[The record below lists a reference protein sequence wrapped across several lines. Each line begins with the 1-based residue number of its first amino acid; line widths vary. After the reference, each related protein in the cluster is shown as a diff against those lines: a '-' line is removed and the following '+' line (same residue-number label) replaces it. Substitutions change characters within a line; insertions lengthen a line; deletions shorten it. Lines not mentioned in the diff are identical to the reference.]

1 MRTADVFEGFDQSL
15 WSRLVTEPVVRVD
28 SGRRGADL
36 VVEVELAPGVDPRGI
51 LVLREERTLA
61 LVWADGRAVLRR
73 IPLGAAVGRPT
84 LRFGPGRLL
93 VSAPL
98 VGPTPVSIEPALRP
112 RARMER
118 LRAALGRLG
127 DRIRS
132 LFAG

>member
-1 MRTADVFEGFDQSL
+1 MRTADVFEGFDQAL
-15 WSRLVTEPVVRVD
+15 WSRLVAEPVVRVD

-36 VVEVELAPGVDPRGI
+36 VIEVELAPGVDPRGI
-51 LVLREERTLA
+51 LVLREERALV
-61 LVWADGRAVLRR
+61 LVWADDRAVLRR
-73 IPLGAAVGRPT
+73 IPLDASVGRPT
-84 LRFGPGRLL
+84 PRSASGRLL

-98 VGPTPVSIEPALRP
+98 VGPAPVSIEPALRS
-112 RARMER
+112 RTRLER